1 MPSGKVIF
9 PVRINL
15 KIGVCDLQIF
25 LFFKTFVFFLKEL
38 RSKAVHLLIF
48 VCFTNKTLTYET

>member
-1 MPSGKVIF
+1 MPSDKVTS

-15 KIGVCDLQIF
+15 TICVGDLQIF

>member
-15 KIGVCDLQIF
+15 KICVCDLQIF

-48 VCFTNKTLTYET
+48 VCLRIKP

>member
-1 MPSGKVIF
+1 MPSDKVTS

-15 KIGVCDLQIF
+15 TFCVGDLQIF